1 MEGLDLRR
9 RNSLSRFLL
18 VSFNTNLWKG
28 RGKGRACCC
37 LLFFFFYNIL
47 SLDAY
52 TSHLLF
58 ELLPLRAVG
67 PVAGGRLVD
76 TTRDLLVFSSRSTP
90 IGRRRHRRCPR
101 FFFMHLYRPPFPA
114 ELLPFF
120 KWESRKKGGIRG
132 RGWSVNYRQEGD
144 AFLLSLQSICKNGYI
159 KE

>member
-1 MEGLDLRR
+1 MEGQDLRR

-37 LLFFFFYNIL
+37 LLFFFYNIL

-120 KWESRKKGGIRG
+120 KWESRKKGE
-132 RGWSVNYRQEGD
+132 SVEGAD
-144 AFLLSLQSICKNGYI
+144 QWTIDRREMLSFFPFNLFVKMAI
-159 KE
+159 

>member
-1 MEGLDLRR
+1 MEGQDLRR

-18 VSFNTNLWKG
+18 VSFNINLWK
-28 RGKGRACCC
+28 GKGRACCC

-120 KWESRKKGGIRG
+120 KWESRKKGE
-132 RGWSVNYRQEGD
+132 SVEGAD
-144 AFLLSLQSICKNGYI
+144 QWTIDRREMLSFFPFNLFVKMAI
-159 KE
+159 